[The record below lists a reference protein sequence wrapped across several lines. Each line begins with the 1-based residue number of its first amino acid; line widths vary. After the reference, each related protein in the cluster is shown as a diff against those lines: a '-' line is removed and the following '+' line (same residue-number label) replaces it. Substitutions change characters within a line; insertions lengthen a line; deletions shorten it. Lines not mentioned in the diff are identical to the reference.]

1 MLKRP
6 VYNRMVRMQQGLNRV
21 ATRRLEKY
29 AEQRTNLAQYMEKII
44 QNRFENERVR
54 AYPSTRWKETFRDN
68 PILRDTGL
76 LYSRALFA
84 VMGTYRIRG
93 KIRWNINKLGLNYA
107 QFVQQKR
114 PFFWS
119 PDARE
124 LKPANKFAMN
134 VLARELRKTTRK

>member
-1 MLKRP
+1 
-6 VYNRMVRMQQGLNRV
+6 
-21 ATRRLEKY
+21 
-29 AEQRTNLAQYMEKII
+29 MEKII

-54 AYPSTRWKETFRDN
+54 AYPSPRWKPIQKDDH

-93 KIRWNINKLGLNYA
+93 KIIWNINKLGLNYA
-107 QFVQQKR
+107 QFVQPKR
-114 PFFWS
+114 PFFWN

-134 VLARELRKTTRK
+134 VLAGELRKATKK